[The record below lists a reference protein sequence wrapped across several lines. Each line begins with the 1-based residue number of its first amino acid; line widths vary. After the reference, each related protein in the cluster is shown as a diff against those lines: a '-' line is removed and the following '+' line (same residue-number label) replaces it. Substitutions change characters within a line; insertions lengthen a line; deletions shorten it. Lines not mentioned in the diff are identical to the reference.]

1 MISGLLKLLMATLS
15 IDLFTGNVINLCF
28 TWCNSVSLN
37 ETMKNSRPLA
47 KSEGNAKS
55 GSTSTDGSV
64 IAVGRALSILDAFAS
79 GERDLPLGE
88 LARRTSL
95 HKTTVLRLART
106 MAQHG
111 YLTQTPA
118 GGWRLGP
125 ASGWLGARYQLS
137 YDRAAQVEPILRE
150 LSQASGESAA
160 FYVREGDRRV
170 CIARVDGNQSIRHHA
185 RMGEAI
191 MLNRGAAGRVL
202 LAFSGEAGTPYD
214 SIRRAGHFITAGE
227 RDPEV
232 ASAACPVFGLNNM
245 LVGSVCITG
254 PVARY
259 TKAAYER
266 YAKLVKA
273 AASRLTYELGSSM
286 ADANNRG

>member
-1 MISGLLKLLMATLS
+1 
-15 IDLFTGNVINLCF
+15 
-28 TWCNSVSLN
+28 
-37 ETMKNSRPLA
+37 MKNSRPVT
-47 KSEGNAKS
+47 KSAVQQESAS
-55 GSTSTDGSV
+55 ADGGV
-64 IAVGRALSILDAFAS
+64 IAVSRALTMLDAFAS
-79 GERDLPLGE
+79 GERDVPLGE
-88 LARRTSL
+88 LARRTAL

-106 MAQHG
+106 MAFHG
-111 YLTQTPA
+111 YLTQTLT

-125 ASGWLGARYQLS
+125 AAGWLGARYQLS

-160 FYVREGDRRV
+160 FYVRESDRRV
-170 CIARVDGNQSIRHHA
+170 CIARVDGNKSIRHHA

-191 MLNRGAAGRVL
+191 TLSRGAAGRVL
-202 LAFSGEAGTPYD
+202 LAFSGEPGSPYD
-214 SIRRAGHFITAGE
+214 GIRRAGYFITAGE

-232 ASAACPVFGLNNM
+232 ASVACPVFGLNNM
-245 LVGSVCITG
+245 LVGCVCITG

-273 AASRLTYELGSSM
+273 AASRLTYELGSEM
-286 ADANNRG
+286 ASGR

>member
-1 MISGLLKLLMATLS
+1 
-15 IDLFTGNVINLCF
+15 
-28 TWCNSVSLN
+28 
-37 ETMKNSRPLA
+37 MKNSRPTA
-47 KSEGNAKS
+47 KTADNAKLE
-55 GSTSTDGSV
+55 TTDGSV
-64 IAVGRALSILDAFAS
+64 IAVSRALTMLDAFAN
-79 GERDLPLGE
+79 GEREVSLGE
-88 LARRTSL
+88 LARRTAL

-111 YLTQTPA
+111 YMSQTPT

-125 ASGWLGARYQLS
+125 AAGWLGARYQLS

-191 MLNRGAAGRVL
+191 ILNRGAAGRVL
-202 LAFSGEAGTPYD
+202 LAFSGEPGAPYD
-214 SIRRAGHFITAGE
+214 AIRRTGYFITAGE

-232 ASAACPVFGLNNM
+232 ASVACPVFGLNNA
-245 LVGSVCITG
+245 LVGCVCITG
-254 PVARY
+254 PVARFK
-259 TKAAYER
+259 KAAYER
-266 YAKLVKA
+266 HAKLVKA
-273 AASRLTYELGSSM
+273 AASRLTYELGSEM
-286 ADANNRG
+286 ATGR